1 MNKTPLENW
10 IRDQVVPAGGGELTT
25 AVLEA
30 YQLEKIREV
39 VAFARQESPFY
50 RQQLAEIDL
59 DSLRDFAD
67 FDKLPFTTAADLRV
81 QGMKML
87 CTPLEQIARIVT
99 LQTSGTTGAAKRV
112 FFTAEDLAATADFF
126 RCGMSTLVQP
136 GEIVVILLPGER
148 PDSVGHLL
156 AKALASS
163 GVKPVVLGPVT
174 DCAATRAE
182 LLQHPSACL
191 VGIPTQL
198 LSLAR
203 TDVDGIIA
211 RGWVKSVLLSTDYV
225 PEAVQVELE
234 HLWGC
239 RVLTHY
245 GMTETGLG
253 GGVECEAGA
262 GYHLRGADL
271 YTEIIDPAT
280 GKRVADGVSGEVVFT
295 TLRRRGMPLIRYR
308 TGDLA
313 KMVAE
318 PCPCGSVLKRL
329 ARVQGRIDSCVP
341 LSQGQNLSMTALDEL
356 IFPIPGLLNFSASV
370 NREAGQDRLHL
381 SLQVCRGTEERV
393 AREALGVLL
402 RSEPVAP
409 LFRRRALA
417 MGSITFNT
425 AGWFTSGTGKR
436 RVSIHRQSRWLYNC
450 EPLKAVCSK
459 N

>member
-10 IRDQVVPAGGGELTT
+10 IRDKVVPAGAGELTT
-25 AVLEA
+25 ALLEA
-30 YQLEKIREV
+30 YQLEKIREL

-50 RQQLAEIDL
+50 RQQLAEVDL
-59 DSLRDFAD
+59 DSLHDFAC
-67 FDKLPFTTAADLRV
+67 FEKVPFTTAADLRT
-81 QGMKML
+81 QRMKML
-87 CTPLEQIARIVT
+87 CTPLEQIERIVT
-99 LQTSGTTGAAKRV
+99 LQTSGTTGEAKRV
-112 FFTAEDLAATADFF
+112 FFTADDLEATADFF

-136 GEIVVILLPGER
+136 GETVVILLPGER

-182 LLQHPSACL
+182 LLHHPSACL
-191 VGIPTQL
+191 VGIPAQV

-203 TDVDGIIA
+203 TDVDGTIA

-253 GGVECEAGA
+253 GGVECEARA
-262 GYHLRGADL
+262 GYHLREADL

-280 GKRVADGVSGEVVFT
+280 GKRVADGVSGEIVFT

-313 KMVAE
+313 RMLTE
-318 PCPCGSVLKRL
+318 PCPCGTVLKRL

-341 LSQGQNLSMTALDEL
+341 LQQGLNLSMAALDEAL
-356 IFPIPGLLNFSASV
+356 FAIPGLLNFSASV
-370 NREAGQDRLHL
+370 NREAGQDQLHL
-381 SLQVCRGTEERV
+381 CFQVCQGTEEKV
-393 AREALGVLL
+393 AREALGILL

-409 LFRRRALA
+409 LFQRRALA
-417 MGSITFNT
+417 MGRITFNA

-436 RVSIHRQSRWLYNC
+436 RITDKRQRQI
-450 EPLKAVCSK
+450 
-459 N
+459 

>member
-1 MNKTPLENW
+1 MDLEN
-10 IRDQVVPAGGGELTT
+10 IGPTIGSDF
-25 AVLEA
+25 
-30 YQLEKIREV
+30 EV
-39 VAFARQESPFY
+39 
-50 RQQLAEIDL
+50 
-59 DSLRDFAD
+59 
-67 FDKLPFTTAADLRV
+67 
-81 QGMKML
+81 
-87 CTPLEQIARIVT
+87 QIARSRASAAGGVQAPDDSFRDEAPKVVM
-99 LQTSGTTGAAKRV
+99 QTSGTTGEAKRV

-136 GEIVVILLPGER
+136 GETVLILLPGER

-163 GVKPVVLGPVT
+163 KVKPVVVGPVT

-182 LLQHPSACL
+182 LLHHPSACL

-198 LSLAR
+198 LALAR
-203 TDVDGIIA
+203 TDGGGIIPK
-211 RGWVKSVLLSTDYV
+211 GWVKSVLLSTDYV
-225 PEAVQVELE
+225 PEAVQRELE

-253 GGVECEAGA
+253 GGVECEARA
-262 GYHLRGADL
+262 GYHLREADL

-280 GKRVADGVSGEVVFT
+280 GKRVADGISGEVVFT

-313 KMVAE
+313 RILPE
-318 PCPCGSVLKRL
+318 SCPCGTVLKRL

-341 LSQGQNLSMTALDEL
+341 LQQGLNLSMTALDEL
-356 IFPIPGLLNFSASV
+356 LFPIPGLLNFSASV
-370 NREAGQDRLHL
+370 SREAGQDRLHL
-381 SLQVCRGTEERV
+381 DFQVCPGTEERV

-402 RSEPVAP
+402 RSEPMAP
-409 LFRRRALA
+409 LFRRRVLA
-417 MGSITFNT
+417 MGSITFT
-425 AGWFTSGTGKR
+425 AAGWFTSGTGKR
-436 RVSIHRQSRWLYNC
+436 RIIDDRQRQAQSRLLNLSNRINI
-450 EPLKAVCSK
+450 PGISDPMAIVGT

>member
-10 IRDQVVPAGGGELTT
+10 IRDKVVPAGAGALTT
-25 AVLEA
+25 SLLEA
-30 YQLEKIREV
+30 YQLEKIREL

-50 RQQLAEIDL
+50 RQRLAEVDL
-59 DSLRDFAD
+59 DSLGDFAG
-67 FDKLPFTTAADLRV
+67 FEKLPFTTAADLRV

-87 CTPLEQIARIVT
+87 CTPLEQIERIVT
-99 LQTSGTTGAAKRV
+99 LRTSGTTGEPKRV

-136 GEIVVILLPGER
+136 GETVLILLPGER

-156 AKALASS
+156 AKALAGS

-174 DCAATRAE
+174 DGAATRAE
-182 LLQHPSACL
+182 LLNHPSACL

-211 RGWVKSVLLSTDYV
+211 KGWVKSVLLSTDYV

-234 HLWGC
+234 QRWGC

-253 GGVECEAGA
+253 GGVECEARA
-262 GYHLRGADL
+262 GYHLREADL

-280 GKRVADGVSGEVVFT
+280 GKRVADGVRGEVVFT
-295 TLRRRGMPLIRYR
+295 TLRHRGMPLIRYR

-313 KMVAE
+313 KMLAE
-318 PCPCGSVLKRL
+318 PCPCGTVLKRL

-341 LSQGQNLSMTALDEL
+341 LQHGLNLSMAALDESL
-356 IFPIPGLLNFSASV
+356 FPIPGLLNFSASV
-370 NREAGQDRLHL
+370 NREAGQDQLHL
-381 SLQVCRGTEERV
+381 CFQVCQGTEERV

-402 RSEPVAP
+402 RSEPVAT

-417 MGSITFNT
+417 MGSINFNA

-436 RVSIHRQSRWLYNC
+436 RIIDDRQRQG
-450 EPLKAVCSK
+450 
-459 N
+459 